1 MAAHSSH
8 FLTVVQRDS
17 VMYGYFDALLC
28 NVDGKQW
35 GRLPR
40 ALDAGADRG
49 RSAWRARQTRRAP
62 RVAASVYVRGGPYG
76 LWCYVPAQLRYDAAG
91 VPAGPGHLCGDHHA
105 GGGPPFPVCV
115 PWR

>member
-35 GRLPR
+35 GCVPR
-40 ALDAGADRG
+40 ARWTRVLIGGDQRGERVRHAGAL
-49 RSAWRARQTRRAP
+49 A
-62 RVAASVYVRGGPYG
+62 
-76 LWCYVPAQLRYDAAG
+76 
-91 VPAGPGHLCGDHHA
+91 
-105 GGGPPFPVCV
+105 
-115 PWR
+115 